1 MIDAAV
7 HNDVPSTQ
15 ALFPY
20 LPPYWIEH
28 VQNTM
33 FKGPTEFYYPPT
45 SPIAARPGSRPTPP
59 PDYKPP
65 EGRPAASLPGVIPA
79 ASDLA
84 TVRRHVLDRVSDP
97 AAPASPAQANGTP
110 AHAAAAHAAAARATP
125 AHATPANATQAHAT
139 QAHAAAAHVAPAGA
153 VQANPAQANV
163 EMAIL
168 CSAYP
173 VDSLHNPDAAIAF
186 ARAFNDWQIAEWLDK
201 EPRLRASI
209 VVPIQLPT
217 QAAAEIDRIGDHPG
231 FVQVA
236 LPVRTER
243 PLGHRVYHP
252 VWDAIARHGLVAAI
266 QFGGVP
272 GNPPTPSG
280 WPSYFYEEY
289 VGAAFNF
296 ASQLT
301 NIVAEGVFDQFPSVR
316 VSLVESGFTWLPAHM
331 WRFDKE
337 WRNLRRLVPWV
348 RRAPSE
354 YIREHVRLTVQPLD
368 ARTGD
373 PRQLLD
379 VVDQLGSDD
388 MLLYASHY
396 PRVHAGDP
404 ETTLIEHLPAALAH
418 KIRDGNA
425 RALYRL

>member
-1 MIDAAV
+1 MGLTRIDAAI
-7 HNDVPSTQ
+7 HNEVPSSK

-20 LPPYWIEH
+20 LPPYWVEH

-45 SPIAARPGSRPTPP
+45 SPVAARAGSRPVGEAGDGPTGARPGAGLPTVVP
-59 PDYKPP
+59 
-65 EGRPAASLPGVIPA
+65 
-79 ASDLA
+79 
-84 TVRRHVLDRVSDP
+84 
-97 AAPASPAQANGTP
+97 PASTLDLVAKQALDDAQMDF
-110 AHAAAAHAAAARATP
+110 
-125 AHATPANATQAHAT
+125 
-139 QAHAAAAHVAPAGA
+139 A
-153 VQANPAQANV
+153 V
-163 EMAIL
+163 L
-168 CSAYP
+168 CSPYP

-186 ARAFNDWQIAEWLDK
+186 ARAVNDWQIAEWLDK
-201 EPRLRASI
+201 DTRLRASI
-209 VVPIQLPT
+209 VVPIQLPE
-217 QAAAEIDRIGDHPG
+217 AAANEIERVADHPG

-243 PLGHRVYHP
+243 PLGSRLYHP
-252 VWDAIARHGLVAAI
+252 VWQALARHDLVAGI

-289 VGAAFNF
+289 VGASLTF
-296 ASQLT
+296 ASQLVS
-301 NIVAEGVFDQFPSVR
+301 IVSEGVFDEFPNVR
-316 VSLVESGFTWLPAHM
+316 VALIESGFTWLPAHM

-348 RRAPSE
+348 KRAPSE

-368 ARTGD
+368 APAD
-373 PRQLLD
+373 AAPLLE

-388 MLLYASHY
+388 MLMYASHY
-396 PRVHAGDP
+396 PRVHAADP
-404 ETTLIEHLPAALAH
+404 ETTLLQHLSDDLAR
-418 KIRDGNA
+418 KIRVDNA